1 MYRMIPL
8 FPDAQALISLTP
20 SQMKGNYGYLAFS
33 PPAMIKVPTKS
44 RAMKGEFNV
53 QDKIVALMRK
63 GVTIPNP
70 HAVDIGE
77 DVRIER
83 ISGRGVVLYGG
94 TSIQGAETLIC
105 PGVKLGYESPVTVV
119 DCQLGP
125 QVELRGGFFNA
136 SVFLEKAN
144 MGSGAQVREGCILE
158 EEANGAHTV
167 GLKQTILFPFVTL
180 GSLINFCDCFMAG
193 GTSRKN
199 HSEVGSSY
207 IHFNYTPNQ
216 DKATPS
222 LIGDVPRGVMLNQP
236 PIFLGGQG
244 GLVGPARIGYGTV
257 IAAGTVYRKDCPEGG
272 KLLGDLGDRI
282 TEKNFHPGFYGD
294 VARRVYNNICYIA
307 NLLALRQWY
316 LKVRQPFFRTE
327 ELAPEL
333 YAGALDKLSSS
344 VDERIKRFQALS
356 EKMETSIKLGE
367 KILKDGRGDTLMR
380 QKRELME
387 SWPRLKAC
395 FTEGREASVDVKGR
409 DAFLQVLDRRIGRE
423 NTRYIEVIQGL
434 DIAGTTIGTAWLAH
448 IVDDIVKRCLDGLP
462 SYRI

>member
-1 MYRMIPL
+1 
-8 FPDAQALISLTP
+8 
-20 SQMKGNYGYLAFS
+20 
-33 PPAMIKVPTKS
+33 
-44 RAMKGEFNV
+44 MKGEPAV
-53 QDKIVALMRK
+53 QDKVFTLIRK

-70 HAVDIGE
+70 EAVEIGD

-83 ISGRGVVLYGG
+83 ISGRDVVFYGG
-94 TSIQGAETLIC
+94 TRLQGAQTLVC
-105 PGVKLGYESPVTVV
+105 PGVKLGYEAPVTVV
-119 DCQLGP
+119 DCHLGP
-125 QVELRGGFFNA
+125 QVELKGGFFTG
-136 SVFLEKAN
+136 SVFLERAN
-144 MGSGAQVREGCILE
+144 MGSGAQVREGCLLE

-222 LIGDVPRGVMLNQP
+222 LIGDVPRGVMLSQP

-272 KLLGDLGDRI
+272 RLLGNASGG
-282 TEKNFHPGFYGD
+282 TVEKDFHPGFYGD
-294 VARRVYNNICYIA
+294 VARRACNNICYIA

-316 LKVRQPFFRTE
+316 LHVRQPFFRSE

-333 YAGALDKLSSS
+333 FDGAVDTLSSAL
-344 VDERIKRFQALS
+344 DERIKRLQALC

-367 KILKDGRGDTLMR
+367 KILRGGRRDALLRR
-380 QKRELME
+380 QRELLE
-387 SWPRLKAC
+387 GWPKLQAC
-395 FTEGREASVDVKGR
+395 FTAGSEASVDVQGR
-409 DAFLQVLDRRIGRE
+409 DAFLHILEERTAGGKP
-423 NTRYIEVIQGL
+423 RYIEVIQGL
-434 DIAGTTIGTAWLAH
+434 DADEAAAGTAWLQH
-448 IVDDIVKRCLDGLP
+448 MVDDIVARCLVCIP
-462 SYRI
+462 SCRM